1 MQPARLAGCAGAM
14 SDEAPEEPFEEA
26 ASSPYLFV
34 DGEVNSDFE
43 LQIFTAD
50 LATGSPAFPLL
61 LIAEFEGKSL
71 VAVPSQAWHRSSNRR
86 KMGVP
91 GAISKPTA
99 VEVLAAKLD
108 TPQVSAEGINLKTWI
123 GYLRADLLTH
133 LQSYS
138 ETENCDFHFL
148 EEDGEVYIPLA
159 ASLIAAAQDHFAFF
173 SAQEEAAPLTHGH
186 PDDLDGDWG
195 NQENL
200 DWQP

>member
-71 VAVPSQAWHRSSNRR
+71 VAVPSQAL
-86 KMGVP
+86 G
-91 GAISKPTA
+91 TA
-99 VEVLAAKLD
+99 VPIAAKWAY
-108 TPQVSAEGINLKTWI
+108 QVLFPS
-123 GYLRADLLTH
+123 R
-133 LQSYS
+133 LQSKYLQQ
-138 ETENCDFHFL
+138 N
-148 EEDGEVYIPLA
+148 
-159 ASLIAAAQDHFAFF
+159 
-173 SAQEEAAPLTHGH
+173 
-186 PDDLDGDWG
+186 
-195 NQENL
+195 
-200 DWQP
+200 